1 MATTNGDY
9 QVIKHFTF
17 VRLYVQQ
24 QQVSNFF
31 RNFPYLNVLQTKIAK
46 AWDLEEQLFFGI
58 TFK

>member
-1 MATTNGDY
+1 MNDDY